1 MKNLIKLTIAIA
13 ILLTSGIATGQ
24 ELTVTGTVVDSR
36 GVPLPGTNITIV
48 NSTKGAQTDFDGFFT
63 IEANKGDQL
72 MLSYVGFYPQTVTV
86 QDETKL
92 EITLEENVEGLDQIV
107 IIGYGSSSKT
117 KIATSIGTIRGEDL
131 TDIKFP
137 SIQSLFSGQITG
149 VQASQ
154 LSGRVESG
162 IKVRVRGVATIGA
175 SQEPLYVLDGVPLI
189 NEDESINN
197 SPINPLIGLNPDDI
211 DSIDFLKDAAA
222 AAIYGARGTNGVII
236 ITTKKGNSS
245 KPKITLN
252 TSTGL
257 NFTTKKRDFL
267 NAQQYIELYT
277 EA

>member
-154 LSGRVESG
+154 LSGRVES
-162 IKVRVRGVATIGA
+162 
-175 SQEPLYVLDGVPLI
+175 
-189 NEDESINN
+189 
-197 SPINPLIGLNPDDI
+197 
-211 DSIDFLKDAAA
+211 
-222 AAIYGARGTNGVII
+222 
-236 ITTKKGNSS
+236 
-245 KPKITLN
+245 
-252 TSTGL
+252 
-257 NFTTKKRDFL
+257 
-267 NAQQYIELYT
+267 
-277 EA
+277 